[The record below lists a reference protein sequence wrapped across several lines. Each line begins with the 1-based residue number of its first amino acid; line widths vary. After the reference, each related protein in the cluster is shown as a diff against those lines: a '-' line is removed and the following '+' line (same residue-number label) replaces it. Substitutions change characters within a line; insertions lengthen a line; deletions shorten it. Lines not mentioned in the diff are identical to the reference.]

1 MSKAKH
7 PGGRP
12 SSYKPEFCDLIAD
25 AMEGGLSAE
34 AAAAKIGISARS
46 LFHWQQ
52 EHPQFLQAIQEGR
65 QRALLW
71 WEERAL
77 EMASGKP
84 GNAAIV
90 SLGLRNRSR
99 AASGWH
105 DAQRHEVSGPDGG
118 PIQQQAAQM
127 PDLSH
132 LDEDELFQLEQVLK
146 KALGKPEESSARDAN
161 IFRAR

>member
-1 MSKAKH
+1 MED
-7 PGGRP
+7 GR
-12 SSYKPEFCDLIAD
+12 
-25 AMEGGLSAE
+25 
-34 AAAAKIGISARS
+34 ARS
-46 LFHWQQ
+46 LLFW
-52 EHPQFLQAIQEGR
+52 ER
-65 QRALLW
+65 RAV
-71 WEERAL
+71 AL
-77 EMASGKP
+77 AKGEA

-90 SLGLRNRSR
+90 GLGLKNRSR

-161 IFRAR
+161 IFRVHKVK